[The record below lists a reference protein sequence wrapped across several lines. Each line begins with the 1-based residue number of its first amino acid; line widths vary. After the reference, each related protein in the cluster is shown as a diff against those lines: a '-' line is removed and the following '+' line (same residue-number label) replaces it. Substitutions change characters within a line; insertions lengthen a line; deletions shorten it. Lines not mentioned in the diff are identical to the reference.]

1 MKSLVALV
9 IAIALAWGT
18 TQWIYAGVETAASQ
32 HREPLPVAVV
42 HFDVED
48 HYARHSS
55 YVGTI
60 KAGRDSTIGF
70 EVGGTLA
77 TMPAKEGMQ
86 VGADSIIATLDIDRR
101 LAQLRAAE
109 AELER
114 INADLELAK
123 RKRERFE
130 DLVDRGLTSRQQFDE
145 VQLGE
150 QALAQ
155 ARMASRARR
164 DSAALDV
171 EKSTLR
177 APFPGVVAQRFAQ
190 EGTVVTAG
198 TPVLRLLEQSGFEAH
213 IGVPTPVGGRLT
225 PGNFYS
231 LRLGDQRYEAQL
243 RGVRTDVDPT
253 TLTVGAVFV
262 LPPTAAPMAG
272 ETVLLELEE
281 AVNQRGGWLPISAL
295 TAGNRGLWDVL
306 VVKTEGNAS
315 VAARE
320 SVEIL
325 YTRQERVYVR
335 GTLADQALVIAGG
348 LQRLTPGAAIKPV
361 DS

>member
-1 MKSLVALV
+1 MKSLLALFA
-9 IAIALAWGT
+9 AIALAWGT
-18 TQWIYAGVETAASQ
+18 TQLIYANVDTAVSDRRA
-32 HREPLPVAVV
+32 PLPVAVV
-42 HFDVED
+42 PFDIEEQ
-48 HYARHSS
+48 YPRQSS

-60 KAGRDSTIGF
+60 KAGRDSTLGF
-70 EVGGTLA
+70 EVGGTLSDV
-77 TMPAKEGMQ
+77 PAKEGMQ
-86 VGADSIIATLDIDRR
+86 VGAGSVIATLDIDRR

-114 INADLELAK
+114 INAELELAR

-130 DLVDRGLTSRQQFDE
+130 DLVSRGLTSQQQFDE
-145 VQLGE
+145 AQLGE

-177 APFPGVVAQRFAQ
+177 APFAGVVAQRFAQ
-190 EGTVVTAG
+190 DGTVVAAG
-198 TPVLRLLEQSGFEAH
+198 TPILRLLEQSGFEAH
-213 IGVPTPVGGRLT
+213 VGVPTPVGGRLR
-225 PGNFYS
+225 PGDFYT

-253 TLTVGAVFV
+253 TLTVGAVFI
-262 LPPTAAPMAG
+262 LPATVTPMAG

-281 AVNQRGGWLPISAL
+281 WIQQRGGWLPISAL

-306 VVKTEGNAS
+306 VVTQGDTGNVAS
-315 VAARE
+315 RE

-325 YTRQERVYVR
+325 YTQEERVYVR

-348 LQRLTPGAAIKPV
+348 LQRLSPGAAIEPV
-361 DS
+361 ES

>member
-32 HREPLPVAVV
+32 SREPLPVAVV

-48 HYARHSS
+48 QYARHSS

-77 TMPAKEGMQ
+77 TMPAREGMQ
-86 VGADSIIATLDIDRR
+86 VGAGSIIATLDIDRR

-130 DLVDRGLTSRQQFDE
+130 DLVNRGLTSRQQFDE

-171 EKSTLR
+171 EKKHPSG
-177 APFPGVVAQRFAQ
+177 AFPGGHRP
-190 EGTVVTAG
+190 TVC
-198 TPVLRLLEQSGFEAH
+198 P
-213 IGVPTPVGGRLT
+213 GGHGGCSRHT
-225 PGNFYS
+225 GAS
-231 LRLGDQRYEAQL
+231 AS
-243 RGVRTDVDPT
+243 
-253 TLTVGAVFV
+253 GAVGIRSPYRRADPGRQ
-262 LPPTAAPMAG
+262 PPHPRQLLLVAPG
-272 ETVLLELEE
+272 
-281 AVNQRGGWLPISAL
+281 
-295 TAGNRGLWDVL
+295 
-306 VVKTEGNAS
+306 
-315 VAARE
+315 
-320 SVEIL
+320 
-325 YTRQERVYVR
+325 
-335 GTLADQALVIAGG
+335 
-348 LQRLTPGAAIKPV
+348 
-361 DS
+361 